1 MRVFAGLMVLVAALV
16 PPTAA
21 GGSFVRPP
29 VEDLGMPFW
38 CDWGYDWDERCYTDN
53 TARLP
58 VGGVDDKVWRGALR
72 FSLDGLPAGA
82 RVTSARLDL
91 YFDGSCVGP
100 RRRVGPCIAADYTVD
115 AHAIRSAS
123 WTKERE
129 VDFDPVATGSTTVST
144 GFAGWSSWELTDLV
158 SGWATG
164 TVPNRGLLLKLAEEE
179 EDFGVSGPY
188 FPSSSFGTAKLR
200 PRLVVS
206 FAVPTTGQS
215 P

>member
-1 MRVFAGLMVLVAALV
+1 MRLLACLLVLAAGVV
-16 PPTAA
+16 PATAA

-58 VGGVDDKVWRGALR
+58 VGGVNDKVWRGALR

-82 RVTSARLDL
+82 RVTGAHLDL

-100 RRRVGPCIAADYTVD
+100 RRRVGPCLAVHYSVD

-129 VDFDPVATGSTTVST
+129 VDFDPVAVASTTDST
-144 GFAGWSSWELTDLV
+144 GFVGWSSWDLTDLV
-158 SGWATG
+158 SAWATG
-164 TVPNRGLLLKLAEEE
+164 AVPNRGVLLKLAEEE

-188 FPSSSFGTAKLR
+188 FPSSSFLTSALR
-200 PRLVVS
+200 PRLVVVY
-206 FAVPTTGQS
+206 AVRMTGQ
-215 P
+215 PR